1 MAQYQHLP
9 IYKATYDLLL
19 KITEVTRHYPK
30 DFKHSTAT
38 MLRDEVMYVVLL
50 IYRANS
56 SREHRAAITAEIVER
71 LQVIEL
77 LLRLSKDMRFISLK
91 QHSSIVTMTDSIVR
105 QAAGWHRSTAAS
117 AE

>member
-1 MAQYQHLP
+1 MAQYKHLP

-19 KITEVTRHYPK
+19 KVTEVTRHYPK
-30 DFKHSTAT
+30 DFKHSTGV

-50 IYRANS
+50 IYRANAT
-56 SREHRAAITAEIVER
+56 REHRIEVTAEIVER

-77 LLRLSKDMRFISLK
+77 LLRLSCDLRFISQK
-91 QHSSIVTMTDSIVR
+91 QFSSIVTLTDAIVR
-105 QAAGWHRSTAAS
+105 QAAGWHRSTSAS